1 MKDEIIGN
9 LDNYKYKQ
17 AIACMNSK
25 GRLKAQND
33 GSYEAYAKL
42 DETERQK
49 ILINYSETY
58 RKADAE
64 AQNWGVGGKHSRAL
78 NAGITLA
85 TGLLGGQSGL
95 QSAVNAAAPYAS
107 EAIGRTFG
115 HGENK
120 NETAQ
125 AVGHF
130 LLGAAIARI
139 NGGNF
144 TAGGSAAVA
153 AEKAAEHLA
162 QRYNDGKTAIDPQTG
177 EFNANLLPEHIKE
190 EIKSKSGV
198 IASLTGAAVGGTP
211 VDAQTGGAVGQNA
224 VENNL
229 YLTSEA
235 LKKDKQTARKIYS
248 VIKEQ
253 VKHECSSTG
262 RITECRQNIGRII
275 EFTQDK
281 RFDSRFKDL
290 KKESLYYL
298 NKHPDLVASYL
309 KAEYEKL
316 DREDK
321 SILHRYI
328 SPGAE
333 IVSGSLGVVL
343 SGVAG
348 GGSCA
353 ETFGLGCAAALV
365 GVTSSY
371 DHVITGTKNFGKK
384 ASEQR
389 PTIAVQALKQL
400 GLSEQAAEYVQF
412 SIDLFSVGK
421 SGGGIPKAK
430 PVFDAKP
437 RWEVDRKLNK
447 LTTREQV
454 EKNVQETRRRSQSS
468 QFKAHAQREWE
479 NKTGLDF
486 NHFIGGDIN
495 KKGTVTGGHSL
506 TRGDVRVIQQTSA
519 PDKHGVY
526 QATVEIKKP
535 DGSWEVKTKK
545 GGKVMTKHTMFPK
558 DWDEARIRAEVTSAW
573 ESRIMLKDNKWQGTS
588 KSGIKIEGFTEPNRT
603 AYPIYE

>member
-1 MKDEIIGN
+1 M
-9 LDNYKYKQ
+9 
-17 AIACMNSK
+17 
-25 GRLKAQND
+25 
-33 GSYEAYAKL
+33 
-42 DETERQK
+42 
-49 ILINYSETY
+49 
-58 RKADAE
+58 
-64 AQNWGVGGKHSRAL
+64 
-78 NAGITLA
+78 
-85 TGLLGGQSGL
+85 
-95 QSAVNAAAPYAS
+95 
-107 EAIGRTFG
+107 
-115 HGENK
+115 
-120 NETAQ
+120 
-125 AVGHF
+125 
-130 LLGAAIARI
+130 
-139 NGGNF
+139 
-144 TAGGSAAVA
+144 
-153 AEKAAEHLA
+153 
-162 QRYNDGKTAIDPQTG
+162 
-177 EFNANLLPEHIKE
+177 
-190 EIKSKSGV
+190 

-447 LTTREQV
+447 LTT
-454 EKNVQETRRRSQSS
+454 
-468 QFKAHAQREWE
+468 
-479 NKTGLDF
+479 KTGLDF